1 MGVSSPILWYYSVG
15 RRLAIGL
22 CWIRPALFGGLRA
35 ICSLPGR
42 RDESA
47 GPWRSL
53 ALSLSVSDSV
63 GVDCPALTYP
73 VYHRRMLCLAAW
85 DELEARGAQSGSERG
100 RASGRWPVAR
110 ANASKHTSSSRACP
124 LVQPSCFANVFLMQ
138 SKHWN
143 SSRALG
149 RIPRSPL
156 TGITGKE
163 QPAARSPHDT
173 CLEEEPQT
181 C

>member
-110 ANASKHTSSSRACP
+110 ANASKHNFFLPGLPSRP
-124 LVQPSCFANVFLMQ
+124 TKLL
-138 SKHWN
+138 
-143 SSRALG
+143 R
-149 RIPRSPL
+149 
-156 TGITGKE
+156 
-163 QPAARSPHDT
+163 
-173 CLEEEPQT
+173 
-181 C
+181 